1 MKLTDY
7 LQNWRAWNG
16 SKVKQQDSLE
26 KKEGAE
32 AKNKSLQ
39 RIRQETKVV
48 QKNNNRKPIVM
59 LAVHYTQQCKF
70 MKICSFI
77 FSSFPLLLSY
87 SSIHD
92 DVYYCSLCHRI
103 RQD

>member
-48 QKNNNRKPIVM
+48 QKKNNRKPRKPIVM
-59 LAVHYTQQCKF
+59 LTVHYTQQCEF
-70 MKICSFI
+70 MKICSPI
-77 FSSFPLLLSY
+77 FSSFPPPPVLFFDS
-87 SSIHD
+87 
-92 DVYYCSLCHRI
+92 
-103 RQD
+103 